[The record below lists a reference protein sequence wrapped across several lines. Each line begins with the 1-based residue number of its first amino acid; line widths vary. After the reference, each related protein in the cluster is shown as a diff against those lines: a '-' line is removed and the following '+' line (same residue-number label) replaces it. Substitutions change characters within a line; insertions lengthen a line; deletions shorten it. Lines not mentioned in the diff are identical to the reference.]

1 MLLGEVEQ
9 TLNRLKGRE
18 NELKSQAE
26 EVSLIRNRL
35 KQLHEE
41 VVASVRQQLQLLEA
55 KLQEKLSSEFD
66 RY

>member
-26 EVSLIRNRL
+26 EVSLIRSRL
-35 KQLHEE
+35 RQLHEE
-41 VVASVRQQLQLLEA
+41 VVASVRQQLQQLEA
-55 KLQEKLSSEFD
+55 RLQEKLGSEFE